1 MIKCEFEERRLIYD
15 GWENT
20 ELQPL
25 EICAKQSL
33 KTMTL
38 FMLGEGSGGEVGSF
52 HVLPNIRKFMNL
64 YFIVLMIEG
73 AQMKFILVD
82 VYPLCS
88 R

>member
-38 FMLGEGSGGEVGSF
+38 FMLGEG
-52 HVLPNIRKFMNL
+52 RKFPCPAEHSEIYEFVFHCPN
-64 YFIVLMIEG
+64 
-73 AQMKFILVD
+73 D
-82 VYPLCS
+82 
-88 R
+88 